1 MFVLTM
7 NLRIDWRKYIGGRYA
22 TKENVPEG
30 IYVTGYYGEKKITWN
45 IAVIP
50 NGY

>member
-1 MFVLTM
+1 MQLKKMFLKVFMSLVIM
-7 NLRIDWRKYIGGRYA
+7 EK
-22 TKENVPEG
+22 
-30 IYVTGYYGEKKITWN
+30 KKITWN